1 MPSVAEKRR
10 TFRDLHEA
18 GCFVIPN
25 PFDVGSARWLQGLGF
40 PALATTSSGVAF
52 AAGLPDGGISR
63 DDMLAHIAA
72 LVDAADVPVN
82 ADYLNAFADDPNDV
96 AENVTACIATGAAGI
111 SVEDS
116 TGRAGE
122 PLYDADLAVERV
134 RAARKAIDK
143 AGGDVLLV
151 ARAECFLTGHAD
163 PLEEALRRLKRFAD
177 AGADV
182 LYAPGPRQ
190 REQIE
195 RIVAAVA
202 PKPVNVLVSA
212 PSDFTVADFAAM
224 GVRRISVGGA
234 LSRAAWGGF
243 MRAAEELKA
252 GRFDGLAGAAKHADL
267 DRFFAADQHQREGR
281 T

>member
-10 TFRDLHEA
+10 RFRDLHAA

-25 PFDVGSARWLQGLGF
+25 PFDVGSARWLQALGF
-40 PALATTSSGVAF
+40 PALATTSSGAAF
-52 AAGLPDGGISR
+52 ALGLPDGGMSR
-63 DDMLAHIAA
+63 EAMLSHIAA
-72 LVDAADVPVN
+72 LVEATDVPVN
-82 ADYLNAFADDPNDV
+82 ADFLNAFADEPAGV

-116 TGRAGE
+116 TGRADQ

-134 RAARKAIDK
+134 RAARKAIDA
-143 AGGDVLLV
+143 AGGDTLLI

-163 PLEEALRRLKRFAD
+163 PLNEAVRRLKRFAG

-182 LYAPGPRQ
+182 LYAPGPRK
-190 REQIE
+190 REEIE
-195 RIVAAVA
+195 AIVAAVA

-212 PSDFTVADFAAM
+212 PSEFTLADFAAM

-234 LSRAAWGGF
+234 LSRVGWGAV
-243 MRAAEELKA
+243 MRAAEDLKA
-252 GRFDGLAGAAKHADL
+252 GRFDGLSGAAKHADL
-267 DRFFAADQHQREGR
+267 DRFFAMERTKRETG